1 MLGLAAHPLPWL
13 RISLRSRPRSS
24 RRASCADPKHRAGAG
39 EAPSSRR
46 RAPAV
51 HLRADGN
58 EHVSRGKN
66 ACAPMDSSSTAVA
79 HRDGR
84 LHQRPGGTPMRAR
97 APNSFVPTS
106 GAIGHGHGGDSLAAC
121 CALAL
126 SAHFAPGCRLTHVLR
141 TPFERHRLAIRQGY
155 QRGTASGRIG
165 HHYQCRRL
173 RRNRCSKVGPAS
185 RKWTG
190 RRGGRQYWRQVPA
203 AGWPNRSPPPR
214 RPVGR

>member
-1 MLGLAAHPLPWL
+1 
-13 RISLRSRPRSS
+13 
-24 RRASCADPKHRAGAG
+24 
-39 EAPSSRR
+39 
-46 RAPAV
+46 
-51 HLRADGN
+51 
-58 EHVSRGKN
+58 
-66 ACAPMDSSSTAVA
+66 
-79 HRDGR
+79 
-84 LHQRPGGTPMRAR
+84 MRAR
-97 APNSFVPTS
+97 VLNSSVPTS

-165 HHYQCRRL
+165 HHYQCRQL

-190 RRGGRQYWRQVPA
+190 RRGGRRYRRPVRCYRRPVPA
-203 AGWPNRSPPPR
+203 AGAPGGQTGRRPPATGRPLAAERSPLAVAAARGRRGGQGRPPANTGHPVTGDR
-214 RPVGR
+214 WLRPAATALPLPADRSPGGWRPVWPAGDRYRSPVVRESLS